1 MSIHPYIFNFQS
13 HGLSRTVANPS
24 IKSKYFSTCRC
35 IKRVHV
41 LDALKAL
48 AESLLSISAAQKAIA
63 LQNQL
68 NRNYAYDMC
77 ANSGRTKWASNQRGQ
92 SAWQDG
98 GKEGREEGKKVCQDF
113 RFLICCLSLF
123 FGKSNF
129 GFALALKMF
138 QT

>member
-1 MSIHPYIFNFQS
+1 MEHNYINSCFYICIFNFQS

-77 ANSGRTKWASNQRGQ
+77 ANSGRTKWGSNH
-92 SAWQDG
+92 G
-98 GKEGREEGKKVCQDF
+98 GSQHGRKERRKEGRKERWPARTFVF
-113 RFLICCLSLF
+113 S
-123 FGKSNF
+123 S
-129 GFALALKMF
+129 AV
-138 QT
+138 